1 MEKKSSEI
9 EKCCARL
16 EVPTDEELAALN
28 ALRKIKERVRE
39 LKKSIKALSSGKG
52 EQEKEKVKVLE
63 SELFELRAQW
73 DEWEKKRKEAARRR
87 MMMLGHEKPR

>member
-1 MEKKSSEI
+1 
-9 EKCCARL
+9 
-16 EVPTDEELAALN
+16 
-28 ALRKIKERVRE
+28 
-39 LKKSIKALSSGKG
+39 
-52 EQEKEKVKVLE
+52 VKVLE